1 VWLARLPEPNGF
13 DTQFGK
19 RYQRFT
25 PHPPANPCHAA
36 HKMGQTVAA
45 VVLAVGNLPPPPT
58 GNPLHCTNPWDPH
71 CTAGLRPD
79 RPVLILGT
87 GLTMIDLVLQLRSG
101 GFGGRIIALSRR
113 GLLPQ
118 RHRPTAP
125 WPTPHFALAER
136 RSLLALLRRLRREIR
151 AAAAQGVDWRSVI
164 DSLRPVTSDLW
175 RGLPEA
181 ERARFLRHLRP
192 YWDIHRHRVAEPL
205 AEQIDDL
212 RASGGLVID
221 RGRII
226 DLCFG
231 DAGVEVTLRRR
242 GAEPPVRR
250 TVQRVINA
258 TGLAKLGE
266 TASPL
271 IRALLRRGL
280 VRVDRLGLGLDVTPA
295 LQAIDRGGDAAPNL
309 WAIGP
314 VVRGALW
321 ECTAVPDI
329 RVHAERTA
337 RIIAAAFHPPLD
349 LAHAAVPHNSDD
361 TAAPLA
367 AVEPL
372 GSV

>member
-1 VWLARLPEPNGF
+1 
-13 DTQFGK
+13 
-19 RYQRFT
+19 
-25 PHPPANPCHAA
+25 
-36 HKMGQTVAA
+36 
-45 VVLAVGNLPPPPT
+45 
-58 GNPLHCTNPWDPH
+58 
-71 CTAGLRPD
+71 
-79 RPVLILGT
+79 
-87 GLTMIDLVLQLRSG
+87 
-101 GFGGRIIALSRR
+101 
-113 GLLPQ
+113 
-118 RHRPTAP
+118 
-125 WPTPHFALAER
+125 
-136 RSLLALLRRLRREIR
+136 
-151 AAAAQGVDWRSVI
+151 
-164 DSLRPVTSDLW
+164 
-175 RGLPEA
+175 
-181 ERARFLRHLRP
+181 
-192 YWDIHRHRVAEPL
+192 
-205 AEQIDDL
+205 
-212 RASGGLVID
+212 
-221 RGRII
+221 
-226 DLCFG
+226 
-231 DAGVEVTLRRR
+231 
-242 GAEPPVRR
+242 
-250 TVQRVINA
+250 VINA